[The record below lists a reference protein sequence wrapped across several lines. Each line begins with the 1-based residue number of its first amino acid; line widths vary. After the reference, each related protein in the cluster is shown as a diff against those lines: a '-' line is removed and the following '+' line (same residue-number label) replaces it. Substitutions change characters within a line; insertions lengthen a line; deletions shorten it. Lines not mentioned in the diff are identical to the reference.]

1 MGLPVNIIDLING
14 HTVESERLEF
24 KQGWNPENVIH
35 SMCAFAN
42 DFHDWGGGYIIVGVN
57 ENNGQPVLPPVGL
70 RQNQL
75 DPIQK
80 KILSLG
86 YKISPNYFPIVSPY
100 VIDGQHILVIWCPAG
115 DNRIYEAP
123 TTLGSNGS
131 RRPYIRIGSNSII
144 ARGENLRRLH
154 ELTVRIPFDDR
165 INNQAT
171 IDDLDLGLIR
181 EYLQEIRSDLFEP
194 SASMDFKDLCRTM
207 LIAKGPDENIRPI
220 NVGLLFF
227 TNDPHR
233 FFDRSRIELVWHQD
247 DSGKNFQEH
256 IFEGPLHKQL
266 RRVLSFLSA
275 NVITEQVQKND
286 NTAEASRYYN
296 YPYAA
301 IEEVLSNAVYHKS
314 YEYGAP
320 IEIQIFPDHMTIL
333 SHPGPMPPVNSEVL
347 ANQKRIIARNY
358 RNRRIGD
365 FLKELRLTEG
375 RGTGFPT
382 IYDTMAANG
391 SSDPQFDT
399 DEKSYVMVTLPALFG
414 SGSNQGSNQAS
425 NQDNI
430 LFFNDLDDLITYSN
444 GASNQASNQ
453 AGDTADDIV
462 LSEIHDKVIPLLD
475 IAQDWIKRSEL
486 IEAIG
491 LSNQTKNKK
500 KYLDPLLKIGWIVM
514 EYPDT
519 ETHSNQRYR
528 TSTSGKKILKI
539 IKKEN

>member
-333 SHPGPMPPVNSEVL
+333 SHPGPMAPVNSEVL

>member
-333 SHPGPMPPVNSEVL
+333 SHPGPMAPVNSEVL

-414 SGSNQGSNQAS
+414 SGSNQAS

-430 LFFNDLDDLITYSN
+430 LLFNDLDDLITYSN

>member
-266 RRVLSFLSA
+266 RRVLSFISA

-333 SHPGPMPPVNSEVL
+333 SHPGPMAPVNSEVL